1 MSLEFFVN
9 INFMW
14 LNDILSQ
21 VLSKLYDH
29 CNISELLRCFSFFLY
44 YIHMSWATSFD
55 LSLYTFRRNWILW
68 SRCMQMWH
76 HVSQPC
82 SPLIFTV
89 LVFLYLSSLCA
100 GSYGFVGSTGLE
112 LSWHEHREGS
122 GVLSIGNFYVCL
134 DTGISL
140 STVSSQSLTSLA
152 LIANIG

>member
-1 MSLEFFVN
+1 
-9 INFMW
+9 MW

-29 CNISELLRCFSFFLY
+29 SNISELSRCFSFFLY
-44 YIHMSWATSFD
+44 YIYIWVEQHLLTR
-55 LSLYTFRRNWILW
+55 LCIHIRRNWILL
-68 SRCMQMWH
+68 SRCMQMWY

-112 LSWHEHREGS
+112 LSWRGHREGS

-140 STVSSQSLTSLA
+140 STVSAGLWLLWLS
-152 LIANIG
+152 